1 MLLISASD
9 KSLKASCASIEPLSA
24 RRRRR
29 GSDLEANEGRGR
41 DSVDMVA
48 DEKIVDD
55 SGVVKYMKMSRMMSN
70 PNLGSNI

>member
-55 SGVVKYMKMSRMMSN
+55 SGVDIVHENVTDDVESKFR
-70 PNLGSNI
+70 